1 MINKEELQFIY
12 LQEYIWI
19 PIIGEFSFDFK
30 LSYVQLDSLIDLSIS
45 NAIDIIRLDY
55 YSDDLFVGYDTYAD
69 FNRSPNRYFDVN
81 CTLNKLISQGITITQ
96 IHPTFSLKDQEL
108 EKYLLKDK
116 EIQKD
121 FCSHLADREKATR
134 KLNELSSGVESQLNW
149 FYSYFQWYVI
159 NKAKHSTANA
169 KSVLNEAEMAIYST
183 IATNLNGNAEIL
195 HLIRKNIDSFI
206 AQAEAE
212 QSRISK

>member
-1 MINKEELQFIY
+1 M
-12 LQEYIWI
+12 
-19 PIIGEFSFDFK
+19 
-30 LSYVQLDSLIDLSIS
+30 
-45 NAIDIIRLDY
+45 
-55 YSDDLFVGYDTYAD
+55 
-69 FNRSPNRYFDVN
+69 
-81 CTLNKLISQGITITQ
+81 NKLISQGVTITQ

-183 IATNLNGNAEIL
+183 IVTNLNGNAEIL